1 MDSNL
6 NITPLQKELNESS
19 QKLRQELFG
28 NSNDKL
34 TNVSRTLT
42 QTSDSLSKIQK
53 SIEETRDNIKVIER
67 DLKSLKNLTFKLDQ
81 SFVPNVKISSDQFIE
96 AKYI

>member
-1 MDSNL
+1 MYR
-6 NITPLQKELNESS
+6 TPLQKELNESS
-19 QKLRQELFG
+19 QKLRQELFD
-28 NSNDKL
+28 NSNGQL
-34 TNVSRTLT
+34 TNISRTLT
-42 QTSDSLSKIQK
+42 QTSDSLSKMQK

-81 SFVPNVKISSDQFIE
+81 NFVPNVTISSDQSIE

>member
-28 NSNDKL
+28 NSNDQL

-53 SIEETRDNIKVIER
+53 SIEETRDNIKIN
-67 DLKSLKNLTFKLDQ
+67 SLKQNIFSKVLYY
-81 SFVPNVKISSDQFIE
+81 KIF
-96 AKYI
+96 

>member
-6 NITPLQKELNESS
+6 NITPLQKELSESS
-19 QKLRQELFG
+19 QKLRQELFD
-28 NSNDKL
+28 NSNDQL

-81 SFVPNVKISSDQFIE
+81 SFVSNVKISSDQFIE